1 MSANMLEALSK
12 LAAIK
17 QLDKEMI
24 QNIILESVIS
34 TLQKRLEPESELE
47 VYIDD
52 LSGNIKV
59 KFQSLV
65 VEREEGLGQISLTE
79 APEEY
84 DPEVQLGQFIEKNDV
99 SL

>member
-34 TLQKRLEPESELE
+34 TLQKRLEPES
-47 VYIDD
+47 
-52 LSGNIKV
+52 
-59 KFQSLV
+59 
-65 VEREEGLGQISLTE
+65 
-79 APEEY
+79 
-84 DPEVQLGQFIEKNDV
+84 
-99 SL
+99 

>member
-34 TLQKRLEPESELE
+34 TLQKRWEPESELE

-52 LSGNIKV
+52 LSGIIKV
-59 KFQSLV
+59 KYQSLV
-65 VEREEGLGQISLTE
+65 VEREEGLGQISLT
-79 APEEY
+79 
-84 DPEVQLGQFIEKNDV
+84 
-99 SL
+99 